1 AKVSEL
7 TEEQKQTISTLSTLA
22 AGLAGGIAGD
32 STASAVTGAQAGKNA
47 VDNNALASVLAAAEA
62 NKKGTVEK
70 WQQDKQT
77 EIQKACSGNTPLSCQ
92 TMVAAEGSVLALPWL
107 SGASAT
113 TGLIGAVANTGIQYL
128 ANGNVDPNDAIFAYW
143 TGAFTANTG
152 LWGTI
157 AWNAGM
163 GAASSYVKGDDPL
176 KGGMISG
183 AASGIGYGVG
193 KLAQNPLEKFINPN
207 WKNYEWVNVGIGIS
221 KPLPLSSLP
230 GVAGN
235 IVSSV
240 STEFSNDQ
248 INKEV
253 SKIEGEHK

>member
-1 AKVSEL
+1 M
-7 TEEQKQTISTLSTLA
+7 
-22 AGLAGGIAGD
+22 
-32 STASAVTGAQAGKNA
+32 
-47 VDNNALASVLAAAEA
+47 DNNALASVLAAAEA

-176 KGGMISG
+176 KGGVISG

-193 KLAQNPLEKFINPN
+193 KLVQNPLEKLINPN
-207 WKNYEWVNVGIGIS
+207 WKNYEWADIGMGIS
-221 KPLPLSSLP
+221 KPLPLSTLP
-230 GVAGN
+230 GTAGN
-235 IVSSV
+235 IMNSV
-240 STEFSNDQ
+240 STEVINDKL
-248 INKEV
+248 NK
-253 SKIEGEHK
+253 KLK